1 MEFYGNFPN
10 ICFVKNRKN
19 VPKTIDLAKILLT
32 NPAVIEWAE
41 LSDIIIET
49 PEWGISLK
57 KVLNTGCKIEMQQDL
72 W

>member
-49 PEWGISLK
+49 PECGDKSEKSVKYRL
-57 KVLNTGCKIEMQQDL
+57 
-72 W
+72 